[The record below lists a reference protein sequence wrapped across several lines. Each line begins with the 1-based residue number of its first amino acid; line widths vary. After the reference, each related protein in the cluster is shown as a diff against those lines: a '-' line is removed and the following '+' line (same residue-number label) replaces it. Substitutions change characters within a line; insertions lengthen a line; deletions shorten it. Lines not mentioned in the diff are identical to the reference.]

1 MELLRVHLSPPLSS
15 LVFIALAQEEKKGL
29 PFLLVVEVVCIEWEE
44 EEVVLGFWLVLRDGF
59 IRVQVLP
66 HHHLHWDRHLAC
78 IPLIL
83 PPFVL
88 D

>member
-1 MELLRVHLSPPLSS
+1 M
-15 LVFIALAQEEKKGL
+15 
-29 PFLLVVEVVCIEWEE
+29 VCIEWEE
-44 EEVVLGFWLVLRDGF
+44 EEMVLPFWLVPHDGF
-59 IRVQVLP
+59 IRAQVLP

>member
-15 LVFIALAQEEKKGL
+15 LVFIALAREEKEGL
-29 PFLLVVEVVCIEWEE
+29 PSLLVVEVVCIEG
-44 EEVVLGFWLVLRDGF
+44 EEVEVVKGFWLILRDGF
-59 IRVQVLP
+59 TWAQVLP
-66 HHHLHWDRHLAC
+66 HHHLHWDKHLAC